1 MKKKAIIIGA
11 AALLVVVVAGVVMA
25 RAKAHKPLEVMTG
38 KAARQKI
45 VQTISATGKIQPK
58 TQVDISADVSAK
70 ITQLPIVEGQWVN
83 KGALLVSLDRDRYVA
98 AVESATANVSS
109 AEANAALVRENV
121 KRNESEFKRSTE
133 LVAHGLESASD
144 HEAKQAAYQV
154 EVARLKSATDQV
166 EQAKAALKQARVD
179 LSKTTIYAPMS
190 GTVSALNKESGEI
203 ALGSQFQK
211 DIICTVADLSAMEAK
226 VNVDE
231 NDIVSVAIGQQADLE
246 VDALPDQKLHG
257 VVTEIANSANS
268 SGAGTTGPEDRVR
281 DHDHD
286 HQSAEDAAPRHDR
299 ERQHHRQ
306 DERQR
311 AQRAAPER
319 RRALGRP
326 ARDEGREAQGRRE
339 EVQGRQGRLR
349 RDRVL
354 HREGPRGCEAGAD
367 RHPER
372 RADRDHERAVGRRPG
387 RHGQLSRDLEGSR
400 ERRAGQHQQ
409 GPDEA
414 GWRRRSAH
422 RDARDVV
429 T

>member
-38 KAARQKI
+38 KASRQKI

-83 KGALLVSLDRDRYVA
+83 KGALLLTLDRDRYAA

-133 LVAHGLESASD
+133 LVAQGLESASD

-190 GTVSALNKESGEI
+190 GTVSALNKEQGEI

-268 SGAGTTGPEDRVR
+268 SGAGTTDQKTEFEITITITDP
-281 DHDHD
+281 
-286 HQSAEDAAPRHDR
+286 PKT
-299 ERQHHRQ
+299 
-306 DERQR
+306 
-311 AQRAAPER
+311 
-319 RRALGRP
+319 L
-326 ARDEGREAQGRRE
+326 
-339 EVQGRQGRLR
+339 
-349 RDRVL
+349 
-354 HREGPRGCEAGAD
+354 
-367 RHPER
+367 
-372 RADRDHERAVGRRPG
+372 RPG
-387 RHGQLSRDLEGSR
+387 MTASANIIAKTNDNALSVPLQSVAVRSVDQLAMKGEKRKDAEKKYKADKDGFVEIVFCIEKGKAVAKQVQTGIQSDELIEITSGLSEGDQVVTGSYRAISKDLENGAPVNISK
-400 ERRAGQHQQ
+400 
-409 GPDEA
+409 GPMKPDGGGDQRTA
-414 GWRRRSAH
+414 MRGM
-422 RDARDVV
+422 
-429 T
+429 